1 MTWWLWWFLGD
12 QSQTGRL
19 LSACL
24 SVLPR
29 EACEQ
34 GLSSRCWRNLD
45 AHDRVCPA
53 ASPSPWL
60 CYEETPLLFAPDFV
74 FRRLMCSVEG
84 RLGVGCGL
92 TVCRPSC
99 LDVYRAQRKPGEG
112 AWLGAN
118 GHRAGA
124 RRPLLRRG
132 FRFCWS
138 RAGFQVASCQPG
150 SLLPEFIP
158 VGRRTTCAPK
168 LLWVFRR

>member
-1 MTWWLWWFLGD
+1 MLTIVSVLQPLPALGCAARRPHCSLPLTLSSTGSCVLWKGDLGWAAA
-12 QSQTGRL
+12 L
-19 LSACL
+19 LSAGHL
-24 SVLPR
+24 AWMFIGHK
-29 EACEQ
+29 E
-34 GLSSRCWRNLD
+34 
-45 AHDRVCPA
+45 
-53 ASPSPWL
+53 
-60 CYEETPLLFAPDFV
+60 
-74 FRRLMCSVEG
+74 
-84 RLGVGCGL
+84 
-92 TVCRPSC
+92 
-99 LDVYRAQRKPGEG
+99 KPGEG

-168 LLWVFRR
+168 LLWVFRC